1 MARRR
6 RGAARSVLAPGL
18 VGRGVR
24 RGALPRTAPHVHSA
38 AWTPYVKR
46 PSAREVS
53 CVGCPLAKLARWAAP
68 STAAKRALGSLANDQ
83 SARTR
88 APLNET
94 TCAEPFPWHRAHS
107 AMRRLLIML
116 LLATTNAQ
124 TDAPT
129 PRPQTPPTDTPRP
142 TPSPSPR
149 PRNWTPSPTR
159 SPKPTLPPT
168 LSFSPTFAPSPA
180 PSVSP
185 SAAPSPHPTPQPQT
199 AAPTQK
205 PIPEK
210 FPFYFT
216 VAGVEVMKTQI
227 TFLNS
232 LCACVFVGGT
242 LRHLYDSLWRP
253 KMSLVEGGL
262 RSNRRF

>member
-1 MARRR
+1 MDPTAVPTSYPSFACATDEVRLRWR
-6 RGAARSVLAPGL
+6 FAGDWTGVSANFYAEDDAGNIGVYRSFPSF
-18 VGRGVR
+18 
-24 RGALPRTAPHVHSA
+24 PRTAE
-38 AWTPYVKR
+38 YD
-46 PSAREVS
+46 
-53 CVGCPLAKLARWAAP
+53 CLDCNFGCFDSEFLF
-68 STAAKRALGSLANDQ
+68 TAAARLTSHELSYVVELHRDDGSDVISTPFEGNEPSEQFRFCLEDC
-83 SARTR
+83 SIARQPT
-88 APLNET
+88 P
-94 TCAEPFPWHRAHS
+94 
-107 AMRRLLIML
+107 
-116 LLATTNAQ
+116 
-124 TDAPT
+124 APT
-129 PRPQTPPTDTPRP
+129 I
-142 TPSPSPR
+142 S
-149 PRNWTPSPTR
+149 
-159 SPKPTLPPT
+159 LP
-168 LSFSPTFAPSPA
+168 PTFAPSPA
-180 PSVSP
+180 PSLNP
-185 SAAPSPHPTPQPQT
+185 SAAPTPQPTPMPQT

>member
-1 MARRR
+1 M
-6 RGAARSVLAPGL
+6 
-18 VGRGVR
+18 
-24 RGALPRTAPHVHSA
+24 
-38 AWTPYVKR
+38 
-46 PSAREVS
+46 
-53 CVGCPLAKLARWAAP
+53 
-68 STAAKRALGSLANDQ
+68 
-83 SARTR
+83 
-88 APLNET
+88 
-94 TCAEPFPWHRAHS
+94 
-107 AMRRLLIML
+107 
-116 LLATTNAQ
+116 
-124 TDAPT
+124 
-129 PRPQTPPTDTPRP
+129 
-142 TPSPSPR
+142 
-149 PRNWTPSPTR
+149 
-159 SPKPTLPPT
+159 
-168 LSFSPTFAPSPA
+168 
-180 PSVSP
+180 SP
-185 SAAPSPHPTPQPQT
+185 SAAPSPQPTPQPQT

>member
-1 MARRR
+1 MFAAEDLRTSSKSLIMRRITPLGSSSCCAMTTATRCGSVGRARQRGETMSELAGSTRRSDAAIVDLAAELRGFLSAIGVSEQTYRRR
-6 RGAARSVLAPGL
+6 RP
-18 VGRGVR
+18 
-24 RGALPRTAPHVHSA
+24 P
-38 AWTPYVKR
+38 
-46 PSAREVS
+46 
-53 CVGCPLAKLARWAAP
+53 CP
-68 STAAKRALGSLANDQ
+68 GSLDC
-83 SARTR
+83 S
-88 APLNET
+88 
-94 TCAEPFPWHRAHS
+94 S
-107 AMRRLLIML
+107 S
-116 LLATTNAQ
+116 
-124 TDAPT
+124 T
-129 PRPQTPPTDTPRP
+129 PKP

>member
-1 MARRR
+1 MRAVGQLTICSQHSANEQDWAFLGPRSSAPTGAAAAPARPAVTLLPPRGARGKKKCARR
-6 RGAARSVLAPGL
+6 A
-18 VGRGVR
+18 GR
-24 RGALPRTAPHVHSA
+24 RTARPDFVGQPNRS
-38 AWTPYVKR
+38 KR
-46 PSAREVS
+46 PH
-53 CVGCPLAKLARWAAP
+53 
-68 STAAKRALGSLANDQ
+68 
-83 SARTR
+83 ARTAQR
-88 APLNET
+88 GNVDPFSGT
-94 TCAEPFPWHRAHS
+94 THARTHAR
-107 AMRRLLIML
+107 AMRRLLTVML
-116 LLATTNAQ
+116 LMTAHAQ

-129 PRPQTPPTDTPRP
+129 PRPQTPPTDPTPKP

-180 PSVSP
+180 PSLNP
-185 SAAPSPHPTPQPQT
+185 SAAPTPQPTPMPQT

>member
-1 MARRR
+1 MLDAHIAPRTEPPVARRPPAQR
-6 RGAARSVLAPGL
+6 QPQPVQQSRCSPRGARGKKKCARRAGRRTARPVF
-18 VGRGVR
+18 VGQPNRFKRPHARTASRGNVR
-24 RGALPRTAPHVHSA
+24 RTL
-38 AWTPYVKR
+38 
-46 PSAREVS
+46 
-53 CVGCPLAKLARWAAP
+53 
-68 STAAKRALGSLANDQ
+68 SLA
-83 SARTR
+83 TR
-88 APLNET
+88 P
-94 TCAEPFPWHRAHS
+94 CAM
-107 AMRRLLIML
+107 MRRLLTVML
-116 LLATTNAQ
+116 LMTANAQ

>member
-1 MARRR
+1 MGLVWPAGGPGARRW
-6 RGAARSVLAPGL
+6 RSVGACDAPAELCWLPPAAVAPNESVALLGSCEQSHSANELWAAWQTIKAQTRTAYEACSAATSLAP
-18 VGRGVR
+18 RPAPPPPR
-24 RGALPRTAPHVHSA
+24 R
-38 AWTPYVKR
+38 
-46 PSAREVS
+46 
-53 CVGCPLAKLARWAAP
+53 
-68 STAAKRALGSLANDQ
+68 
-83 SARTR
+83 
-88 APLNET
+88 
-94 TCAEPFPWHRAHS
+94 
-107 AMRRLLIML
+107 AMRRLLVML
-116 LLATTNAQ
+116 LLMTANAQ

-129 PRPQTPPTDTPRP
+129 PVPRAPTPEPTDPTPRP

-159 SPKPTLPPT
+159 SPKPTMPPT

-180 PSVSP
+180 PSVEP
-185 SAAPSPHPTPQPQT
+185 SAAPSPFPTPQPQT

-253 KMSLVEGGL
+253 KMSLVEGRL

>member
-1 MARRR
+1 MSPPE
-6 RGAARSVLAPGL
+6 GP
-18 VGRGVR
+18 
-24 RGALPRTAPHVHSA
+24 
-38 AWTPYVKR
+38 
-46 PSAREVS
+46 
-53 CVGCPLAKLARWAAP
+53 
-68 STAAKRALGSLANDQ
+68 AAKKSAHGGPGGAQHGRFLWGSLNDQ
-83 SARTR
+83 SARTH
-88 APLNET
+88 APLHEA
-94 TCAEPFPWHRAHS
+94 TCAEPFPWRRAHS
-107 AMRRLLIML
+107 AMRRLLTVML
-116 LLATTNAQ
+116 LMTAKAQ

-129 PRPQTPPTDTPRP
+129 PRPQTPPTETPRP

>member
-1 MARRR
+1 MTA
-6 RGAARSVLAPGL
+6 GAAPG
-18 VGRGVR
+18 RF
-24 RGALPRTAPHVHSA
+24 ASD
-38 AWTPYVKR
+38 
-46 PSAREVS
+46 
-53 CVGCPLAKLARWAAP
+53 
-68 STAAKRALGSLANDQ
+68 SL
-83 SARTR
+83 
-88 APLNET
+88 
-94 TCAEPFPWHRAHS
+94 
-107 AMRRLLIML
+107 
-116 LLATTNAQ
+116 
-124 TDAPT
+124 
-129 PRPQTPPTDTPRP
+129 
-142 TPSPSPR
+142 
-149 PRNWTPSPTR
+149 
-159 SPKPTLPPT
+159 
-168 LSFSPTFAPSPA
+168 
-180 PSVSP
+180 SVSP